1 MPKKKN
7 SKWLGFSLA
16 LFLLVAC
23 SQAAPSTA
31 GIPATPVSSAV
42 PATQTLHPPTP
53 APSMT
58 PTFTPTPVIES
69 SLFDDLEINLIN
81 DPSLSKAEFDQEG
94 WPTSVSMPAEGIMFY
109 AVQCGNMDSVKT
121 GFFRPKDVKV
131 SQIIISQSCSG
142 KSALLLV
149 SPPGMLYSTAWFG
162 GGADIL
168 VEESSTKSGMNAK
181 FTAFDMKGFR
191 LFVEYAL
198 TIPP

>member
-1 MPKKKN
+1 MPKKN
-7 SKWLGFSLA
+7 RNRLGIILA

-23 SQAAPSTA
+23 SQAAPSMT
-31 GIPATPVSSAV
+31 GNPATPVSSAV
-42 PATQTLHPPTP
+42 PATQTLFPPTP
-53 APSMT
+53 APSTT

-81 DPSLSKAEFDQEG
+81 DPSLSKAEFNQEG
-94 WPTSVSMPAEGIMFY
+94 WPASVSMPAEGIMFY

-168 VEESSTKSGMNAK
+168 VEESSTKSGMNARY
-181 FTAFDMKGFR
+181 TAFDMKGFR
-191 LFVEYAL
+191 LFVEYAV